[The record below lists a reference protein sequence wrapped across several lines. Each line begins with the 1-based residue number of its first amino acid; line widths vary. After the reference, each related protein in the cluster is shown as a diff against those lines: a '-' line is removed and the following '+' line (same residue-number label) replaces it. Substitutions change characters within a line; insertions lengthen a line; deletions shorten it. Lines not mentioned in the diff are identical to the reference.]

1 MKILKSYAQGIKE
14 ATLRPKMAGVLWLVN
29 FLFGSVICFLFSS
42 LFSQVFGRSAAAES
56 LLQKFDFNI
65 LSEILAH
72 RGESVQMIFL
82 TAFVLTALYF
92 AVSIFLHGGILFS
105 LKSPRKSG
113 ALKRR
118 DKRFAAV
125 FFQGAGRF
133 SGRFFRLFLY
143 SLPLWGIFILLN
155 VLIFGFF
162 RVVTAGGIRE
172 QLAYYLIW
180 ARIAI
185 ALFLLVLLRMILDYA
200 RIRIV
205 LEDTAKVLK
214 SLLKTLKFIFQQFGK
229 ALGLYSLLV
238 LTGAL
243 VFGLLFAATSHL
255 PSHSLLTLLLSLFIG
270 QVFIAARSWTKIAF
284 QAAQLAFAKE
294 AKPFK
299 KIISNPTQKTSAEGN
314 GLEQRKEERR

>member
-1 MKILKSYAQGIKE
+1 MKILNSYAAGIKE

-29 FLFGSVICFLFSS
+29 FLFGSVIYFLFSS
-42 LFSQVFGRSAAAES
+42 LFSQVFGQSVAAES
-56 LLQKFDFNI
+56 LLRKFDFNI

-72 RGESVQMIFL
+72 REESVQMIFL
-82 TAFVLTALYF
+82 AAAILAGLYF

-162 RVVTAGGIRE
+162 RALTAGGIRE

-185 ALFLLVLLRMILDYA
+185 ALFLLFLLRMTLDYA

-214 SLLKTLKFIFQQFGK
+214 SLLKTIKFIFQQFGK
-229 ALGLYSLLV
+229 TLGLYFLLV
-238 LTGAL
+238 VTGAF
-243 VFGLLFAATSHL
+243 VFGLLFVATSRV
-255 PSHSLLTLLLSLFIG
+255 PSHSILTIILSFLIG

-294 AKPFK
+294 VKPLK
-299 KIISNPTQKTSAEGN
+299 KILTSSIPKPSAEDSS
-314 GLEQRKEERR
+314 LEQMQ